1 MKEEYVNYAVI
12 NRETSDGYDDS
23 YRLSPKE
30 AVELWNRAML
40 PDAEK
45 GNLCLYTIADTEEN
59 LKTQTSLRIEINLYD
74 QAQSTTPYYW
84 YHSFRVFTFSEN
96 CLDWIGTHTDLEWET
111 MDRVNA
117 DRLASY
123 QG

>member
-1 MKEEYVNYAVI
+1 MNTLEYGSPAA
-12 NRETSDGYDDS
+12 
-23 YRLSPKE
+23 LS
-30 AVELWNRAML
+30 
-40 PDAEK
+40 
-45 GNLCLYTIADTEEN
+45 C
-59 LKTQTSLRIEINLYD
+59 
-74 QAQSTTPYYW
+74 QAQNTAPYYW